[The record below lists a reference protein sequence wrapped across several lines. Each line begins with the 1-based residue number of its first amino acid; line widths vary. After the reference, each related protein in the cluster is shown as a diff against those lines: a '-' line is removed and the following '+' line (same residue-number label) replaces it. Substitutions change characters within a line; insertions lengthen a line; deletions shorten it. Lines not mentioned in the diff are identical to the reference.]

1 MPLRVV
7 IAYAPLE
14 EAEVELEVLREAG
27 FDVAAVDSFAT
38 PEARELLRTADAL
51 MVKLQRVPEPLLD
64 QLKQCRI
71 VTRVGT
77 GYDTIDTDAAACRG
91 IWVTNVPDYSID
103 EVSTHAL
110 TLMLALNRNLH
121 AHLVAT
127 ANGDW
132 RYLPDPPIKRLNGM
146 KVGVLG
152 AGRIGGAMIR
162 KSRGIGL
169 RVIAHDP
176 FIPEEAIEANGAEP
190 VDFDTLMRA
199 SDFLSLHVPL
209 MDATRGLID
218 ANALDKMKPTAYLI
232 NTARGEVVDVNAV
245 VRAVRS
251 QSIAGAALDVFPE
264 EPLPLDS
271 DVIREPR
278 ILVTP
283 HIGWASEEAAVDVRR
298 RGAEDVVRVLR
309 GERPKYPVNDLSL
322 QADHAAMEGVPG
334 V

>member
-1 MPLRVV
+1 
-7 IAYAPLE
+7 
-14 EAEVELEVLREAG
+14 
-27 FDVAAVDSFAT
+27 
-38 PEARELLRTADAL
+38 
-51 MVKLQRVPEPLLD
+51 
-64 QLKQCRI
+64 
-71 VTRVGT
+71 
-77 GYDTIDTDAAACRG
+77 
-91 IWVTNVPDYSID
+91 
-103 EVSTHAL
+103 
-110 TLMLALNRNLH
+110 
-121 AHLVAT
+121 
-127 ANGDW
+127 
-132 RYLPDPPIKRLNGM
+132 
-146 KVGVLG
+146 
-152 AGRIGGAMIR
+152 
-162 KSRGIGL
+162 
-169 RVIAHDP
+169 
-176 FIPEEAIEANGAEP
+176 
-190 VDFDTLMRA
+190 MRA

-209 MDATRGLID
+209 TDATRGLID